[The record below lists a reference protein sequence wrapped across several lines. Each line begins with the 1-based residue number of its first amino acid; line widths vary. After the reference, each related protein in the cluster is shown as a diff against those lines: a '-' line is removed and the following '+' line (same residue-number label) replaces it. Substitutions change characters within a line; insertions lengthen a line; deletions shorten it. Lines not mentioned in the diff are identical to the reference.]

1 MILFLKSIEKN
12 EIEITSSFRVLD
24 KYNVLFHPT
33 LILVFGEENEE
44 INDFNSIEDINKK
57 NEFNN
62 ISIKN
67 IRFVKWNLFFE
78 IIQKLALLSC
88 YYNNVGDIY

>member
-67 IRFVKWNLFFE
+67 IRFVHYKKMKFIFWNYSKISFTF
-78 IIQKLALLSC
+78 LLL
-88 YYNNVGDIY
+88 